1 MAQVCHLCR
10 LPVNVLQCIKV
21 AALWGEDADADS
33 DVEDTPATAMSK
45 TKEEKE
51 DHAAE
56 FEKEL
61 NEQQR

>member
-1 MAQVCHLCR
+1 M
-10 LPVNVLQCIKV
+10 
-21 AALWGEDADADS
+21 AALWGEGTDADS
-33 DVEDTPATAMSK
+33 DVEDSPPVPSQPQ
-45 TKEEKE
+45 EVKE

>member
-1 MAQVCHLCR
+1 M
-10 LPVNVLQCIKV
+10 
-21 AALWGEDADADS
+21 AALYGEDADADS
-33 DVEDTPATAMSK
+33 DEEALAASGETAAVGGSDGSVGGVDGGGQK
-45 TKEEKE
+45 VE